1 MESDP
6 TSVRPEHLEVSVLDL
21 QEVVIDIPHVEDV
34 ARRTAVAEG
43 ATGELSIVFV
53 DAQKM
58 SEMNSQYRDECGPTD
73 VLSFSIDGLIAGGV
87 QPGDEPPFLIGEVIV
102 CPEVAAL
109 QAPDGIDSEIDLLV
123 AHGILHLLGFDHDT
137 DESAQIMREREK
149 RHTGREGA
157 QAK

>member
-1 MESDP
+1 MDTDSPSPRRD
-6 TSVRPEHLEVSVLDL
+6 HLEVSVLDL

-43 ATGELSIVFV
+43 AAGELSIVFV

-58 SEMNSQYRDECGPTD
+58 SEMNSFYRDECGPTD
-73 VLSFSIDGLIAGGV
+73 VLSFSIDGLISGGV
-87 QPGDEPPFLIGEVIV
+87 QPGDDAPFVIGEVIV

-109 QAPDGIDSEIDLLV
+109 QATEGIDSEIDLLV
-123 AHGILHLLGFDHDT
+123 AHGILHILGFDHDT
-137 DESAQIMREREK
+137 EESARIMRGREK
-149 RHTGREGA
+149 EHTGRGGA